1 MKFHKSMTNRMLFG
15 VCGGLGETFGV
26 NPNIIRV
33 VFVLLHLLTRL
44 PLFLIYLVLGFVLPY
59 GTPENRGREE
69 QPFGGADFG
78 RSAGS
83 SQTTYTPEAPPFDVS
98 GARDV
103 EFDDHE
109 HK

>member
-1 MKFHKSMTNRMLFG
+1 MPVKFHKSIRNRMLLG

-44 PLFLIYLVLGFVLPY
+44 PLFLIYLLLGFLLPY
-59 GTPENRGREE
+59 GEAEQGNREE
-69 QPFGGADFG
+69 ETSNFGG
-78 RSAGS
+78 SNP
-83 SQTTYTPEAPPFDVS
+83 YTPDAPPFDVS
-98 GARDV
+98 GAKDV

-109 HK
+109 QK